1 MKSNHARIGGDG
13 AFETAQIQEL
23 ARLSEKIVLVS
34 GNFNIIHP
42 GHLRLLKFASEVGDF
57 VVVGITPD
65 GSRDV
70 SVPAEMRLEAMQ
82 AISLV
87 DYAVILSEPVESF
100 ILRLRP
106 HLVVKGKEHENQQ
119 NSEESAVAS
128 YGGQLLFSSGETLFS
143 SLDLLRH
150 EYVGSPAGSAVIP
163 MDYLRRNQ
171 IGAKELHAALRKI
184 AGMRI
189 LVIGDLIID
198 EYISC
203 DPLGMSQEDPTIV
216 VMPIET
222 KSFIGGAGIVGA
234 HAKGLG
240 ANVRFVTLIGEDES
254 ADFAREQLA
263 AYGVE
268 MLAFADDTRP
278 TPKKQ
283 RFRAM
288 GKTLLRVNQLRQHA
302 VAPAI
307 AAAMIET
314 VEALLEETDLLLF
327 ADFNYGCLPQSVVD
341 EISAAARRRG
351 IMMAADSQASSQM
364 SDISRY
370 VGARLITPTEREARL
385 ALLDSDSGLVVLA
398 QKLQQKTG
406 AENVLLTLGAEGL
419 LMHAR
424 DGGEFRTDRLPALNT
439 APKDLAGAGD
449 SLFATTAMAVCAGVD
464 IWCSAYLGSLAAAC
478 QVSRVGNTPLT
489 VREMIAQIGRH
500 QEARIV

>member
-1 MKSNHARIGGDG
+1 VDTNQAERISAS
-13 AFETAQIQEL
+13 AFDAAKIQQL
-23 ARLSEKIVLVS
+23 AKVSDKIVFVS

-65 GSRDV
+65 GGKDV
-70 SVPAEMRLEAMQ
+70 SVPAAMRLEAMQ

-87 DYAVILSEPVESF
+87 DYAVTLSEPVESF

-106 HLVVKGKEHENQQ
+106 HIVVKGKEHENQH
-119 NSEESAVAS
+119 NPEESAVAS
-128 YGGQLLFSSGETLFS
+128 FGGQLLFSSGETLFS

-150 EYVGSPAGSAVIP
+150 EYVGSPSGSVIIP
-163 MDYLRRNQ
+163 MDFLRRNQ
-171 IGAKELHAALRKI
+171 IGANELRVALQKI
-184 AGMRI
+184 AGMRT
-189 LVIGDLIID
+189 LVLGDIIID

-216 VMPIET
+216 VMPIES
-222 KSFIGGAGIVGA
+222 KGFIGGAGIVAG

-240 ANVRFVTLIGEDES
+240 ANVRLVTLVGADEP

-263 AYGVE
+263 AFGVE

-307 AAAMIET
+307 AAAMIEA
-314 VEALLEETDLLLF
+314 VESLLDETDLLLF
-327 ADFNYGCLPQSVVD
+327 ADFNYGCLPQIVVD

-351 IMMAADSQASSQM
+351 VMMAADSQASSQI

-370 VGARLITPTEREARL
+370 AGARLITPTEREARL

-406 AENVLLTLGAEGL
+406 ADNVLVTLGGEGL

-424 DGGEFRTDRLPALNT
+424 DGDEFRTDRLQALNT

-464 IWCSAYLGSLAAAC
+464 IWCSAYLGSIAAAC

-489 VREMIAQIGRH
+489 VREMIAQIARH
-500 QEARIV
+500 QEHRSA